1 MTQQLQGVFAIMA
14 TPFDQGGELDE
25 ASLESLVDFELKAG
39 VAGLTI
45 LGIMGEAH
53 KLSDAERRRVVQLVI
68 ERVNRR
74 VPVVVG
80 TSHAGAEMAARLSR
94 EAEEAGA
101 AAVMV
106 APSPFARTPEAL
118 REYYATVA
126 RAVRIPIVLQDEPAT
141 TGVLMPAS
149 LIVQLVRGVEG
160 IPYVKLEEPP
170 TPVKISQIRR
180 LGGEG
185 LGIFGG
191 LGGQYFLEELLRGAQ
206 DTMTGFAYPE
216 ILVAVETKVRDGRA
230 KEAALLFHRYLPL
243 IRYEGQA
250 GIGLAI
256 RKEVLRWRG
265 AIRSAT
271 IRMPGMRLDEDTQ
284 QDMYILLDLL
294 ELGPDFTG

>member
-1 MTQQLQGVFAIMA
+1 MTQKLQGVFAIMA
-14 TPFDQGGELDE
+14 TPFDEGGDLDE
-25 ASLESLVDFELKAG
+25 ASLTSLVEFELKAG

-53 KLSDAERRRVVQLVI
+53 KLSDAERRRVVQLVLDQ
-68 ERVNRR
+68 VNRR

-80 TSHAGAEMAARLSR
+80 TSHSGAEMAARLSR

-106 APSPFARTPEAL
+106 APSPFAKTPEAL
-118 REYYATVA
+118 REYYVTVA
-126 RAVRIPIVLQDEPAT
+126 RAIQIPIVLQDEPAT

-149 LIVQLVRGVEG
+149 LIVQIATGVER
-160 IPYVKLEEPP
+160 IRYVKLEEPP
-170 TPVKISQIRR
+170 TPVKVSQIRR

-191 LGGQYFLEELLRGAQ
+191 LGGQYFLEELLRGALG
-206 DTMTGFAYPE
+206 TMTGFAYPE
-216 ILVAVETKVRDGRA
+216 ILVAIEAKVRAGKT

-243 IRYEGQA
+243 IRYEGQM

-256 RKEVLRWRG
+256 RKEILRWRG
-265 AIRSAT
+265 AIRCAA
-271 IRMPGMRLDEDTQ
+271 IRMPGMRMDPDTRQ
-284 QDMYILLDLL
+284 ELYALL
-294 ELGPDFTG
+294 ELLGLGPDFTG